1 MSLEACIFCIDN
13 SDWTRNGD
21 YLPNRYDSQIEAA
34 NMLAENKTDRNPENS
49 LGVISMAGKRVETPV
64 TLTSDV
70 SKILK
75 SFKEIKINGECD
87 FVTACNI
94 SLLVLKHRQNKMQKQ
109 RILMF
114 VASPIKNKVDEMVL
128 LGKKLKKNNVA
139 IDVISLGN
147 VDANRELVEA
157 LIANANN
164 SNNSHFLEVTPDQ
177 YLMDSLFTSPILLGE
192 MSNDIPM
199 NDSQNPRPIENNNTG
214 NNVNPNSGGLSQF
227 EKDINLA
234 IQQSIEEEE
243 RRKKD
248 NNKDEVKKEENK
260 QPTNTMDIDEEEDI
274 EAELEKARLLSITEH
289 EETLKREKENE
300 KAIKEHLIDNDE
312 NFMKELLNEV
322 GLDPNNDEEI
332 KKLLKEDKSNNDNKD
347 NNQNKDNKENKD
359 NECDDEKDKF
369 IKK

>member
-21 YLPNRYDSQIEAA
+21 YAPNRYDSQIEAA

-49 LGVISMAGKRVETPV
+49 IGVISMAGKRVETPV

-70 SKILK
+70 SIILK
-75 SFKEIKINGECD
+75 SFKEIKIHGECD

-94 SLLVLKHRQNKMQKQ
+94 SLLVLKNRQNKVQKQ

-114 VASPIKNKVDEMVL
+114 VASPIKNKIDEMVL

-147 VDANRELVEA
+147 VDANRDLVEA
-157 LIANANN
+157 LITNANN
-164 SNNSHFLEVTPDQ
+164 SNNSHFLEVSPEQ

-192 MSNDIPM
+192 ISNNDIPM
-199 NDSQNPRPIENNNTG
+199 NDSQNPRPIDQHSG

-243 RRKKD
+243 KRKKGD
-248 NNKDEVKKEENK
+248 NKDEVKKEENK
-260 QPTNTMDIDEEEDI
+260 PINTNIMDIEEEEDI

-289 EETLKREKENE
+289 EETLKKEKEKE
-300 KAIKEHLIDNDE
+300 KAMKEHLIDNDE
-312 NFMKELLNEV
+312 NFMKDLLNEV

-332 KKLLKEDKSNNDNKD
+332 RKAVKEDNKKEDNKKDDTNKD
-347 NNQNKDNKENKD
+347 ND
-359 NECDDEKDKF
+359 CDDEKDKF